1 MRRNRRNAGLAVL
14 ALSKTARRLFLFY
27 ETLIARQR
35 PVSPSSG
42 GRNFGLDLLRFLAI
56 AGVLVVHCGSE
67 FGRLLGFT
75 LPGGVVAAAF
85 FGVELFFVLSGFL
98 IGGIL
103 LDIAADRAGT
113 RGFAVFML
121 RRWMRTLPL
130 YFACLAAFAL
140 WQPPAPH
147 TLALYA
153 SLTQNLAW
161 PMPADGF
168 FAVSWS
174 LTIEEWFYL
183 LFSAALIGAV
193 ALAGARWPIWPVILG
208 FIAAPAAA
216 RHLAGMPA
224 DYFDTIYHI
233 ALLRLDAIAWGVAL
247 AKLRRQQWALFRH
260 PVLALGF
267 GLPLVALVW
276 TAANTHLLAVGRE
289 LYLSAFLPV
298 TSLGLG
304 LCLVAACGLR
314 RVPPVLGRPVVFGAR
329 ISYGVYLTHVTIL
342 QITETYA
349 AGHGHGGWF
358 VVAWSLPLILLLPW
372 ASYRWFEAPI
382 LARRP
387 PQFAAAAASVQP
399 AAIAGIQDRSARSRA
414 S

>member
-1 MRRNRRNAGLAVL
+1 MLTGASMDLRRQPA
-14 ALSKTARRLFLFY
+14 
-27 ETLIARQR
+27 
-35 PVSPSSG
+35 SPSGG

-56 AGVLVVHCGSE
+56 AGVVVVHCGTE

-103 LDIAADRAGT
+103 LDIVADGAGA

-130 YFACLAAFAL
+130 YFACLGAFAL
-140 WQPPAPH
+140 WQPPAPP

-161 PMPADGF
+161 PMPPDGF

-174 LTIEEWFYL
+174 LTVEEWFYL
-183 LFSAALIGAV
+183 LFSATLIGAV

-208 FIAAPAAA
+208 FIATPAAA
-216 RHLAGMPA
+216 RLLAGTPQ
-224 DYFDTIYHI
+224 DYFDSIYHI
-233 ALLRLDAIAWGVAL
+233 VLLRLDAIAWGVAL
-247 AKLRRQQWALFRH
+247 AGLQRQHRALFGH
-260 PVLALGF
+260 PLAALGV
-267 GLPLVALVW
+267 GLVLVALVW

-298 TSLGLG
+298 TSLGLA

-314 RVPPVLGRPVVFGAR
+314 RAPPVLGRPVVAGAR

-358 VVAWSLPLILLLPW
+358 VVVWSLPLILLLPW

-387 PQFAAAAASVQP
+387 AQFAAAAAVRQ
-399 AAIAGIQDRSARSRA
+399 AAGIAGIQERSARSRA

>member
-1 MRRNRRNAGLAVL
+1 M
-14 ALSKTARRLFLFY
+14 
-27 ETLIARQR
+27 
-35 PVSPSSG
+35 
-42 GRNFGLDLLRFLAI
+42 
-56 AGVLVVHCGSE
+56 HCGSE
-67 FGRLLGFT
+67 YGRLLGFT

-103 LDIAADRAGT
+103 LDITAAGATARAFG
-113 RGFAVFML
+113 VFLL

-140 WQPPAPH
+140 WQPPAPQA
-147 TLALYA
+147 LALYA

-161 PMPADGF
+161 PMPPDGF
-168 FAVSWS
+168 FGVSWS
-174 LTIEEWFYL
+174 LTVEEWFYL
-183 LFSAALIGAV
+183 LFSAALLGAV
-193 ALAGARWPIWPVILG
+193 ALAGARWPIWPVIIG

-216 RHLAGMPA
+216 RQLAGTPA
-224 DYFDTIYHI
+224 AYFDTVYHI

-247 AKLRRQQWALFRH
+247 AKLHREKRGLFRH
-260 PVLALGF
+260 PWLALGG
-267 GLPLVALVW
+267 GLVLVALVW
-276 TAANTHLLAVGRE
+276 TAANTYLLGIGRT
-289 LYLSAFLPV
+289 LYLSGFLPV

-304 LCLVAACGLR
+304 LCLVAASRLR
-314 RVPPVLGRPVVFGAR
+314 RAPRLLGRPVRAGAR

-342 QITETYA
+342 QITVAYA

-358 VVAWSLPLILLLPW
+358 VVLWSVPLILLLPW

-387 PQFAAAAASVQP
+387 PQFAAAAPAPQP
-399 AAIAGIQDRSARSRA
+399 AAIAGIQDRSARSRT